1 MYVNYFGKSHVAIN
15 SKLILLK
22 RENCFILLAE
32 WINLF
37 KRFWHWMCTIHII
50 GVIYLEATAFCKEKI
65 LPSFSTCL
73 DGKT

>member
-32 WINLF
+32 
-37 KRFWHWMCTIHII
+37 
-50 GVIYLEATAFCKEKI
+50 
-65 LPSFSTCL
+65 
-73 DGKT
+73 